1 MLLRQTFL
9 YLPAQLIG
17 PLFQFIA
24 AVVWTHWL
32 APEAYGMLA
41 FIIAAQEL
49 VQVVCLSWWS
59 HYMMRYVGGF
69 ADGAERQ
76 RYQQSEN
83 AVILAASLAQ
93 AGLALVI
100 LRGLGQT
107 ITPHLAGS
115 TILFMVT
122 RTATVHLLERSRTQ
136 GYIFAYSIGQMVG
149 PVLGFGLAYL
159 AVALVAPTPEAAI
172 AGFAMAQLLGLVWL
186 WRVLGLGIGLG
197 LPKWHLMRAALAYG
211 MPLVLAGMIGWVA
224 VNGIRVIV
232 EHFQGVEAVG
242 LISVGW
248 GLGLRL
254 ASVVAMLVTAA
265 AYPLAVKRL
274 QAGARDEALQQLSD
288 NGALLLA
295 LLAPAIAGIILLTPE
310 LVDLLIAGPFR
321 AVTISVLP
329 LAALAGAVRNLRV
342 HFADQVFLLM
352 ARTQYVVYINVTEA
366 VAVVVFCAIGLHF
379 GGFPGATAGCL
390 AGSTIGAILGFA
402 LGRQQFGM
410 PLPVAH
416 SLRILLAT
424 ALMAVIL
431 LQPVWTQLVPGE
443 LARLLVKIAAG
454 GMIYSGLMSLLYPQF
469 VALAAAKLRGLRPS
483 SKLT

>member
-1 MLLRQTFL
+1 MLLCQTFL

-49 VQVVCLSWWS
+49 AQVVCLSWWS

-69 ADGAERQ
+69 ADGAEKQ

-83 AVILAASLAQ
+83 AVILLASLAQ
-93 AGLALVI
+93 GGLALVI
-100 LRGLGQT
+100 LRSLGQSL
-107 ITPHLAGS
+107 TPHLVAS

-122 RTATVHLLERSRTQ
+122 RTATVHLLERARTK
-136 GYIFAYSIGQMVG
+136 GYIFAYTIGQMVG

-159 AVALVAPTPEAAI
+159 AVALIAATPEAAI
-172 AGFAMAQLLGLVWL
+172 AGFALAQLLGLVWL
-186 WRVLGLGIGLG
+186 WHVLCLGLGLAW
-197 LPKWHLMRAALAYG
+197 PTRHLLLAALAYG
-211 MPLVLAGMIGWVA
+211 MPLVLAGVIGWVP

-232 EHFQGVEAVG
+232 EHYRGVEAVG

-274 QAGARDEALQQLSD
+274 QAGERDEALQQLSD
-288 NGALLLA
+288 NGALLLS

-310 LVDLLIAGPFR
+310 LVDLMIAEPFR

-342 HFADQVFLLM
+342 HFADQVFLLL
-352 ARTQYVVYINVTEA
+352 ARTQYVVYVNVTEA
-366 VAVVVFCAIGLHF
+366 IAVVVFCALGLHF

-390 AGSTIGAILGFA
+390 AGSAIGAIMGFV
-402 LGRQQFGM
+402 LGRMQFGM
-410 PLPVAH
+410 PLPIVH
-416 SLRILLAT
+416 SLRILLAS

-431 LQPVWTQLVPGE
+431 VQPVWAQLMPGE
-443 LARLLVKIAAG
+443 MARLAAKIAAG
-454 GMIYSGLMSLLYPQF
+454 GMIYVALMGLLYPQF
-469 VALAAAKLRGLRPS
+469 VALAAAKLRRLRPS
-483 SKLT
+483 AKLT